1 MKLESDK
8 QFVATDSAVKAILE
22 HYGFDLISY
31 KAASSGIENTTL
43 LIIAKP
49 NNIVIRIYRLNKK
62 PIAEMELEI
71 NFMEYLYKNGIKVPN
86 IIHNKHNLPITEFH
100 WDDNIWQVVA
110 LEYISGE
117 HAKEYSPELIADIAS
132 WQAKMHNASANYP
145 VPADAPKLDD
155 TLVESYFLPSIDVSK
170 IDNVNIKQFL
180 ERAKDYKLVLN
191 NTLPTGLCHL
201 DYDKDNIISYQNK
214 VKAILDFDDLAL
226 APFIVCL
233 GYTIWHIW
241 RYAGKDMADLYLS
254 DYESIRPLNALEK
267 QAMAPIV
274 LYRHYMI
281 SDLKI
286 MYGHTSDIDADEY
299 IKFEN
304 EIIKSIN
311 S

>member
-8 QFVATDSAVKAILE
+8 QFKVTDSAVKSILE
-22 HYGFDLISY
+22 HYGRELISY

-43 LIIAKP
+43 LINAKP

-62 PIAEMELEI
+62 PLSEMELEI
-71 NFMEYLYKNGIKVPN
+71 NFMEHLYKNGIKVPKV
-86 IIHNKHNLPITEFH
+86 IQNKDNQPITHFR
-100 WDDNIWQVVA
+100 WDNKTWQVVA

-155 TLVESYFLPSIDVSK
+155 TLVESYFLPTIDVSK

-180 ERAKDYKLVLN
+180 ERAKEYKLVLN
-191 NTLPTGLCHL
+191 NNLPAGLCHL
-201 DYDKDNIISYQNK
+201 DYDKDNIISNQSA

-233 GYTIWHIW
+233 GYTLWHIW
-241 RYAGKDMADLYLS
+241 RYAGKEMADVYLRK
-254 DYESIRPLNALEK
+254 YEDIRLLNTQEK
-267 QAMAPIV
+267 QELASII
-274 LYRHYMI
+274 LFRHYMI

-286 MYGHTSDIDADEY
+286 LYGHTSDIDADEY